1 MPRPRRC
8 RRIFREPQIRCF
20 RPETID
26 EIEFEDVEI
35 TLDEFESVRLRDYQK
50 IHQKKA
56 AEMMGVSQP
65 TFHRIITSAREKIA
79 TALVEGKIIKI
90 KGGNYVTYKK
100 RYSCGACGFEWHSP
114 EKEYENCPE
123 CGSTDMHAVFQD
135 GEKSQDGKKSSIGQ
149 PGFGVRR
156 SFGGPGRGIGMPLV
170 CKCPN
175 CGYETEKIQ
184 GVPCRTQK
192 CPKCGKPMCG
202 AN

>member
-26 EIEFEDVEI
+26 EIELEDVEI
-35 TLDEFESVRLRDYQK
+35 TLDELESVRLSDYQK

-56 AEMMGVSQP
+56 AEMMGISQP
-65 TFHRIITSAREKIA
+65 TFHRIITSAREKVA

-90 KGGNYVTYKK
+90 KGGNYITDK
-100 RYSCGACGFEWHSP
+100 RRCKCRACDFEWYSP
-114 EKEYENCPE
+114 EKKHENCPE
-123 CGSTDMHAVFQD
+123 CGSADIFVMF
-135 GEKSQDGKKSSIGQ
+135 QDGKKSSIGQ

-175 CGYETEKIQ
+175 CGYKTEKIQ

-192 CPKCGKPMCG
+192 CPKCGKPLCG